1 MRKESNFR
9 SISSR
14 RKTDRERERVF
25 SSSFR
30 TDVRTRR
37 GKAISLRIYARG
49 ETRVDAFAI
58 VGVVMVVIIIVVV
71 AAVVVVVVVV
81 VATVVVV
88 VMAVAGGASSPR
100 AS

>member
-14 RKTDRERERVF
+14 RKTERERERELF

-30 TDVRTRR
+30 TDVRT
-37 GKAISLRIYARG
+37 KAISLRIYARG

-71 AAVVVVVVVV
+71 AAVVVMVVV

>member
-81 VATVVVV
+81 ATVVVV

>member
-14 RKTDRERERVF
+14 RKTDREREETF
-25 SSSFR
+25 FLLFEL
-30 TDVRTRR
+30 TRR

-88 VMAVAGGASSPR
+88 MAVAGGASSPR

>member
-1 MRKESNFR
+1 MKERKRE
-9 SISSR
+9 
-14 RKTDRERERVF
+14 ERERKLFSF
-25 SSSFR
+25 SSR
-30 TDVRTRR
+30 TDVRTYARTRR
-37 GKAISLRIYARG
+37 GKPISLRIYARG

-71 AAVVVVVVVV
+71 AVVVVVVV